1 MLYLL
6 RTQQRVDDR
15 SRLQGQDR
23 QRDGTRARLPRE
35 RVPAAARDGSPR
47 IAPPGLGPLTPAA
60 VVSGQRLLGNR
71 IINRMMAGAAHIQR
85 MTVPLPSG
93 IQLTGGA
100 GVSVV
105 KNLKGKHISVTHKQ
119 VQNTKDGKMIPLTG
133 FHYTN
138 ESNQAHWY
146 WNNEASKTKFNM
158 GINGNPGTPAR
169 QGGGVYRETAKQ
181 AKRFGIE
188 LEDPTPAPPPA
199 AVPAAKAEA
208 VEADESEDEEAP
220 APATLEKVKDAW
232 DDED

>member
-1 MLYLL
+1 VD
-6 RTQQRVDDR
+6 RTGGAD
-15 SRLQGQDR
+15 S
-23 QRDGTRARLPRE
+23 
-35 RVPAAARDGSPR
+35 SPR
-47 IAPPGLGPLTPAA
+47 IQPPGLGPLTPAA
-60 VVSGQRLLGNR
+60 VASGQRLVGNR
-71 IINRMMAGAAHIQR
+71 IINRMLAGAAGIQR

-93 IQLTGGA
+93 IELTGGA

-105 KNLKGKHISVTHKQ
+105 KKLKGKHISVTHKQ

-146 WNNEASKTKFNM
+146 WNNEVSKTKFNM

-169 QGGGVYRETAKQ
+169 QGGGVYKETAKQ

-188 LEDPTPAPPPA
+188 LEDPTPAPPKAA
-199 AVPAAKAEA
+199 AVTAPVAAE
-208 VEADESEDEEAP
+208 DPESESEEETP
-220 APATLEKVKDAW
+220 APATAEKVKDAW